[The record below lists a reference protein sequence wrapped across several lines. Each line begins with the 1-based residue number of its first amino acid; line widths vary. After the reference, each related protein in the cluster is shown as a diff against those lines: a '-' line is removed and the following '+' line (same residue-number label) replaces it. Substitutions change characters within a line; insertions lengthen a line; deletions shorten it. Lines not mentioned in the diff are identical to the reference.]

1 MKLPDA
7 TAKPSQNAEVRR
19 KPRSKDLSNPMVEIK
34 IPGNPIY
41 QLKVRDISDEGVGVL
56 VRPDS
61 KLLNLIEVG
70 HEISVRLV
78 LPRNYRG
85 PSGNFRTR
93 VEHITEIEEGPFQG
107 HLVVG
112 ISFLPPL
119 GLTQSICNK
128 RFSDQPV
135 PDIGW
140 KVCIRKEQAR
150 QKPS

>member
-1 MKLPDA
+1 MKQPDA
-7 TAKPSQNAEVRR
+7 TAKPSQNAEARR

-61 KLLNLIEVG
+61 KLLNLIDVG
-70 HEISVRLV
+70 HEVSVKLV

-93 VEHITEIEEGPFQG
+93 VEHITEIEEGPYQG

-119 GLTQSICNK
+119 
-128 RFSDQPV
+128 D
-135 PDIGW
+135 
-140 KVCIRKEQAR
+140 
-150 QKPS
+150 

>member
-70 HEISVRLV
+70 HEVSVKLV

-93 VEHITEIEEGPFQG
+93 VEHITEIQEDRFKGYMI
-107 HLVVG
+107 VG
-112 ISFLPPL
+112 LFFLPR
-119 GLTQSICNK
+119 IN
-128 RFSDQPV
+128 
-135 PDIGW
+135 
-140 KVCIRKEQAR
+140 
-150 QKPS
+150 